1 MTSHSSQSKFINEG
15 PLTVITA
22 VVEIQP
28 EDIEVVNPQ
37 VWTEYES
44 VEFWGH
50 SSQERSVYVDWDELL
65 WNGEPIELTGAS
77 HDKFKDY
84 VREVYG

>member
-1 MTSHSSQSKFINEG
+1 M
-15 PLTVITA
+15 ITA
-22 VVEIQP
+22 VVEIKP

-50 SSQERSVYVDWDELL
+50 TSQERSVYVDWDELL
-65 WNGEPIELTGAS
+65 WNGEPIELTDDS
-77 HDKFKDY
+77 FDKFQDY

>member
-1 MTSHSSQSKFINEG
+1 M
-15 PLTVITA
+15 ITA
-22 VVEIQP
+22 VVEIKP

-37 VWTEYES
+37 IWTEYES

-50 SSQERSVYVDWDELL
+50 ISHERAVYVDWDELL
-65 WNGEPIELTGAS
+65 WNGEPIELTDAS